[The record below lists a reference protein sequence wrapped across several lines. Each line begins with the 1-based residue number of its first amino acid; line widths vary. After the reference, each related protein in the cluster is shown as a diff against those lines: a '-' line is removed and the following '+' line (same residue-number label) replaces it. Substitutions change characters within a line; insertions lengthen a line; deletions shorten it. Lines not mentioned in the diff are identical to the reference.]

1 MNMRERAQRFD
12 PRQHMKS
19 NTFEIFHY
27 RETRHNTVQVHH
39 HDFYE
44 LYCFLGNKT
53 EFWVE
58 GHTYHLR
65 SGDLLLINP
74 MEFHRPISMGDNA
87 VYERIVLWIN
97 KEYIEG
103 LERDGVQ
110 LTRCFDTALPT
121 HTNLLRPSAAQRSL
135 ILSRLSELVR
145 ESYSTEYGA
154 ALCADGIF
162 LQLMTELN
170 RMALQADAR
179 PKTKEEASP
188 LVTKAVA
195 YINEH
200 YNEDISLEQLAAQ
213 LYVSK
218 YHLSHEFSRTVGT
231 GMYRYLL
238 LKRLFVARQQL
249 SEGVPAAEVCTACGF
264 GDYTAFYRA
273 FKAEYG
279 ISPRECARHR

>member
-1 MNMRERAQRFD
+1 MRQRAQRFD
-12 PRQHMKS
+12 PRQHMQSK
-19 NTFEIFHY
+19 TFEVFHY

-44 LYCFLGNKT
+44 VYCFLGNET

-58 GHTYHLR
+58 GRTYRLR

-74 MEFHRPISMGDNA
+74 MEFHRPISIGKDA

-97 KEYIEG
+97 KEYIERLQG
-103 LERDGVQ
+103 NGVS
-110 LTRCFDTALPT
+110 LTRCFDSELPT

-135 ILSRLSELVR
+135 LLARLSELVR
-145 ESYSTEYGA
+145 ESYSTEYAA
-154 ALCADGIF
+154 ALCAEGIF

-170 RMALQADAR
+170 RIALRADAR
-179 PKTKEEASP
+179 PQTKEDPSS
-188 LVTKAVA
+188 LVSQVA
-195 YINEH
+195 AYLNEH
-200 YNEDISLEQLAAQ
+200 YNEDLSLERLAAQ
-213 LYVSK
+213 FYVSK

-231 GMYRYLL
+231 GVYRYLL

-249 SEGVPAAEVCTACGF
+249 SEGGSPAEVCAACGF

-279 ISPRECARHR
+279 ISPRECAVGQL